1 MNIINIYTIKMK
13 RILYVFIAL
22 AALMAAGC
30 NPENLEANFTV
41 TPEILE
47 FDGDAGTKTL
57 TITSSGAWALT
68 QQENTAWCTPS
79 RSIGQGSTTIKVSV
93 KANTPQERTAELV
106 FQSSGSKPVT
116 VIVKQAAGTNSGGG
130 STEVEL
136 STLPD
141 GFSIAP
147 EILNADYA
155 AKIYLKLPSTS
166 ALYNHTGDLYA
177 HIGVL
182 DEYKEWHCVMSEWPN
197 AEDSSQWVKCNFEKN
212 KLKKEADNIYS
223 LALEPSIREWFES
236 GDLAVNGIGIVVRN
250 EDGTKK
256 AQDED
261 HFFEDIIDD
270 KNIAVPFEPD
280 PVIVRP
286 MESGLEYGINCNSD
300 NSVTFVLY
308 DKDTKG
314 ASHKY
319 CYIVGDWNNWERVKE
334 GAMFRDNTAG
344 CWWITLKDFDPN
356 TEYRFQ
362 YRLGNES
369 GADTFLSDPYTEIV
383 YDQWNDKY
391 LSWVPE
397 FPEGARQLVSA
408 FQIKKP
414 QYNWKNKSFKV
425 EDKNDLVIYEMH
437 FRDFSATQNIEGA
450 MAQLDYIQNL
460 GVTAVELMPIQEFD
474 GNLSWGYDPNHWFA
488 LDKQYGSREQ
498 YKAFIDECHG
508 RGIAV
513 IVDVVYNHATGNHSW
528 AKMWWDASGNCTAA
542 NNPWFNVSPTHPYS
556 VFHDMNH
563 ENAMVK
569 AHVKKSLAYLLE
581 EYDVDGFRFD
591 LTKGFTQKDTGGD
604 NGNVTAWGNY
614 DQSRVNI
621 LKDYADHVWS
631 VNKDAVVI
639 FEHLADWSEEKVLA
653 EHGIKLWRNMNGS
666 YRSAVCGG
674 NGDFS
679 GSFERTAGLYGGWVS
694 YMESHDEERICYG
707 AGADAS
713 TVTWGICGTL
723 TSWGGS
729 PDIKLAADGAFF
741 SAKNVTFKA
750 DDMFKIRGN
759 SSWNDSFNYGA
770 STKGYKLPLNQEYKL
785 TLGSASQDMAVPAAG
800 TYDIYFSLAAEK
812 VWLMTSGQRPAN
824 PSTGSGSGSSGS
836 NDAFSVAMRRA
847 GASAAFFL
855 TVPGPKMIWQF
866 GEIGYDIS
874 IEENGRTGEKPVK
887 TAEYMAVPQR
897 KALYDT
903 YAKLLKFR
911 KENPRFFDSD
921 ASFSMNAG
929 GGVTTKTITCS
940 AADKTFHVV
949 GNFAKNQIS
958 YSVPSGSWTDY
969 MNGGTVSGTITLK
982 EGEFRLLTK

>member
-79 RSIGQGSTTIKVSV
+79 RSIGQGSTTINVSV

-166 ALYNHTGDLYA
+166 ALYNHTGN
-177 HIGVL
+177 IGVL

-812 VWLMTSGQRPAN
+812 VWLMTPGQRPAN

-911 KENPRFFDSD
+911 KDNPRFFDSD
-921 ASFSMNAG
+921 ASFSWSPSG
-929 GGVTTKTITCS
+929 TTKTITCS
-940 AADKTFHVV
+940 AADKSFHVV

-958 YSVPSGSWTDY
+958 YTIPSGSWTDY

-982 EGEFRLLTK
+982 EGEFRLLTR